1 MIIRI
6 KSAKEII
13 SISFISY
20 IRGIRVPIHYYYY
33 YYFDYEFIIG
43 IKTGNHFNLIVAKII
58 CQSRTNIN
66 LCLILGARDE

>member
-20 IRGIRVPIHYYYY
+20 IHGIRVPIHYYFFY
-33 YYFDYEFIIG
+33 YEFIIG
-43 IKTGNHFNLIVAKII
+43 IKTDNHFNLIVAKII